1 MRLDPGAAGISGG
14 PRLLG
19 YLSSLRIVP
28 SRRLLATL
36 ALAAAF
42 GGGFLAGR
50 GGRREAPPAATPPGP
65 AAAASPPPAAAA
77 APEVGLWAKAR
88 HAPAG
93 ELGALPYLAGYEP
106 APAATGVR
114 RHVPERAF
122 PGLNL
127 YVSGHGPEAVLMDM
141 GGRVRHRWRQP
152 LRRAFPRLG
161 ADARQRKLDFFQ
173 HAELFPN
180 GDLLAIFDGLG
191 LVKLDRD
198 SRLLWSYR
206 GGIHHDL
213 DLAGDGAIYALERI
227 GGRVAEVSTEHA
239 VLEDYIAVLEP
250 DGRLRRRV
258 SILRALLDS
267 PYAPLVR
274 DAPDEPDM
282 MHTNTLV
289 LLDGRHAAR
298 LPAFRAG
305 NVLVSI
311 PKMDAVVVLDPEAGR
326 AVWALKGMWRRQHEP
341 SLLPNGNLLVFDNL
355 GAGNASRVLE
365 IDPLTQRIAWSYGGR
380 PEDGFFTR
388 NLGSCQRLPN
398 GNTLIVESKNGR
410 AFEVTAGG
418 ETVWEW
424 ISPQRAGERGELVA
438 ALFDMERLP
447 ADHPFQGARGAA
459 GFEDE

>member
-1 MRLDPGAAGISGG
+1 MMARP
-14 PRLLG
+14 
-19 YLSSLRIVP
+19 
-28 SRRLLATL
+28 LLATL

-42 GGGFLAGR
+42 AGGFLAGR
-50 GGRREAPPAATPPGP
+50 RLPRAAPPVAAP
-65 AAAASPPPAAAA
+65 SPPAAAG

-88 HAPAG
+88 QAPAPAPTLAG
-93 ELGALPYLAGYEP
+93 PPPAELGALPYLAGYEP
-106 APAATGVR
+106 APAASGVR
-114 RHVPERAF
+114 RHLPARAF

-141 GGRVRHRWRQP
+141 EGRVRHRWRQP
-152 LRRAFPRLG
+152 LRRAFPQLT
-161 ADARQRKLDFFQ
+161 ADPRHGKLDFFT
-173 HAELFPN
+173 AARLFPN

-198 SRLLWSYR
+198 SRLLWAYQ

-213 DLAGDGAIYALERI
+213 DLASDGEIYALERI
-227 GGRVAEVSTEHA
+227 GGRVPEVSARHA
-239 VLEDYIAVLEP
+239 VLEDFVAILSP

-311 PKMDAVVVLDPEAGR
+311 PKMDAVAVLDLESGK

-341 SLLPNGNLLVFDNL
+341 SLLANGNLLVFDNL

-365 IDPLTQRIAWSYGGR
+365 IDPVSQRIAWAYGGR

-388 NLGSCQRLPN
+388 NLGSCHRLPN

-410 AFEVTAGG
+410 AFEVTPGG

-424 ISPQRAGERGELVA
+424 VSPERAGERGELVA

-447 ADHPFQGARGAA
+447 ADHPFRGSA
-459 GFEDE
+459 GSP

>member
-1 MRLDPGAAGISGG
+1 MSVDRFVAAG
-14 PRLLG
+14 
-19 YLSSLRIVP
+19 
-28 SRRLLATL
+28 

-42 GGGFLAGR
+42 AAGFLAGR
-50 GGRREAPPAATPPGP
+50 LGTRPAPAASASP
-65 AAAASPPPAAAA
+65 AAPAA

-88 HAPAG
+88 PAPDARQPAAPAPG
-93 ELGALPYLAGYEP
+93 AAELRALPYLAGYEP

-114 RHVPERAF
+114 RHVPSRAF

-141 GGRVRHRWRQP
+141 KGRVRHRWRQP
-152 LRRAFPRLG
+152 LRRALPQLA
-161 ADARQRKLDFFQ
+161 ADSRHHKLDFFQ
-173 HAELFPN
+173 HARLLPN
-180 GDLLAIFDGLG
+180 GDLLGVFDGLG

-198 SRLLWSYR
+198 SRLLWAYA

-213 DLAGDGAIYALERI
+213 DLGPEGEIYALERI
-227 GGRVAEVSTEHA
+227 GGQVPEVSRDHA
-239 VLEDYIAVLEP
+239 VLEDFVAILSP

-282 MHTNTLV
+282 MHTNTLE

-311 PKMDAVVVLDPEAGR
+311 PKMDAVAVLDLDAGR
-326 AVWALKGMWRRQHEP
+326 VVWALKGMWRRQHQP
-341 SLLPNGNLLVFDNL
+341 SLLPSGHLLVFDNL
-355 GAGNASRVLE
+355 GAGSASRVLE
-365 IDPLTQRIAWSYGGR
+365 IDPLTQRVAWSYGGR

-388 NLGSCQRLPN
+388 NLGSCHRLPN

-410 AFEVTAGG
+410 AFEVTAAG

-424 ISPQRAGERGELVA
+424 VSPERAGERGELVA
-438 ALFDMERLP
+438 ALFDMERLA
-447 ADHPFQGARGAA
+447 ADHPFGAVARRGGGAA
-459 GFEDE
+459 AADQP